1 MSEQIL
7 QQILHKLEHIDTKFD
22 QLDMRFERIESRLDQ
37 FETRFEKIES
47 RLDQFET
54 RFEKIES
61 RLDHMDERLTSLE
74 AGQQELYQISRAI
87 QDRQVETDA
96 KLEALTIDI
105 HYFHG
110 ELKRLEHK
118 VDHNHEEVKAKI
130 GQLKTVIDFTYERTN
145 KHELEIYK
153 LNKAKSS
160 I

>member
-22 QLDMRFERIESRLDQ
+22 QLNMRV
-37 FETRFEKIES
+37 EKIES

-54 RFEKIES
+54 RFGKIES

-87 QDRQVETDA
+87 QDRQKETDT
-96 KLEALTIDI
+96 KLEALTVDI
-105 HYFHG
+105 HYFHA

-118 VDHNHEEVKAKI
+118 VDQNHEEVKAKI

-153 LNKAKSS
+153 LNKTKSS

>member
-22 QLDMRFERIESRLDQ
+22 QLDMRV
-37 FETRFEKIES
+37 EKIES
-47 RLDQFET
+47 KLDQFET

-87 QDRQVETDA
+87 QDRQEETDA

-118 VDHNHEEVKAKI
+118 VDRNHEEVKAKI